1 MDAISLISLLQ
12 PSTHLRCQTKP
23 MCFQH
28 CSGGSEQGKQIRE
41 IKGEEQVESSLFVDD
56 TTMHLETPENHIKN
70 YHKQ

>member
-1 MDAISLISLLQ
+1 
-12 PSTHLRCQTKP
+12 

-56 TTMHLETPENHIKN
+56 MTMHLETPENHMKN